1 MTNPGCDAYLAGE
14 LAQYLQQ
21 VINSTDSSYTFIHFD
36 QMDCTYSV
44 NRQEQ
49 SVPYKYKLRVQ
60 TSKSRATFNH
70 SSFATTGA
78 GHSFTWCNEL
88 YLSQL
93 DELDALVGQLLD
105 VVDASDV
112 LVLLSSD
119 HGGQGTSHGRYI
131 DEDLFI
137 PMFVKGR
144 WVVRCL
150 P

>member
-1 MTNPGCDAYLAGE
+1 MLHEYRPKCRYHTAA
-14 LAQYLQQ
+14 
-21 VINSTDSSYTFIHFD
+21 S
-36 QMDCTYSV
+36 
-44 NRQEQ
+44 
-49 SVPYKYKLRVQ
+49 
-60 TSKSRATFNH
+60 NH

-144 WVVRCL
+144 WVVRGVCNDGVDI
-150 P
+150 